1 MTRMI
6 RDGAT
11 TRQTRA
17 LALVTSTRTM
27 LGKALK
33 LQALM
38 MALVAAS
45 CVVEDG
51 VAAIGA
57 KISRCAVRDV
67 SLALMSHHAA
77 NAAKGT
83 KKALAEVF
91 LMMHAFSLFDVYAR
105 GNAMCPTKLSCAAAC
120 VVALACGLYGGALPL
135 PKIGGGKKKKAPA
148 AKKAS
153 APKRTSSRSSSRSS
167 SRRR

>member
-1 MTRMI
+1 MTTMI

-51 VAAIGA
+51 VAAIGE

-105 GNAMCPTKLSCAAAC
+105 GNAMCPTKLSCVAAC
-120 VVALACGLYGGALPL
+120 GVALACGLYGGALPL

>member
-1 MTRMI
+1 M
-6 RDGAT
+6 
-11 TRQTRA
+11 
-17 LALVTSTRTM
+17 
-27 LGKALK
+27 K

-105 GNAMCPTKLSCAAAC
+105 GNAMCPTKLSNAAAC

>member
-1 MTRMI
+1 
-6 RDGAT
+6 
-11 TRQTRA
+11 
-17 LALVTSTRTM
+17 M

-105 GNAMCPTKLSCAAAC
+105 GNAMCPTKLSCAGRA
-120 VVALACGLYGGALPL
+120 
-135 PKIGGGKKKKAPA
+135 
-148 AKKAS
+148 
-153 APKRTSSRSSSRSS
+153 SSR
-167 SRRR
+167 